1 MPTYKLIV
9 EYEGTRY
16 RGWQEQQNARTVTGE
31 LRHAIE
37 RVAGPVQDLGG
48 SGRTDA
54 GVHAAAQVAHLRL
67 ARPMEA
73 EPLRLAVNELLPAD
87 IHILAASRA
96 HDRFHARHEAVSRTY
111 LYQVALRRTAFA
123 KKFVW
128 WVKRP
133 LDAGAGSRGGCP
145 ASGAPRF
152 RDVLR
157 APVRTAEH
165 AGRRGGGRGGPDR
178 SAAAHPADRLAFPL
192 EDGPPPR
199 RNPRRGRRGG
209 AVTGRV
215 RGAPR
220 GAAGRRPPGQPRPV
234 DGPAF
239 GSVPRA
245 GDLRRRSAP
254 PPDRSARP
262 GRAGASSRGFGRS
275 AGSPTACPGRGMR
288 RPSPPRGEVPP
299 AASRRR
305 VSPVV
310 TPTIPGQGGRDGGSP
325 PPGKGLLQ
333 ATRQA
338 QKKPARGSG
347 IRSRQR
353 APATVNLVAG

>member
-16 RGWQEQQNARTVTGE
+16 RGWQEQQNARTVSGE

-133 LDAGAGSRGGCP
+133 LDAELVRGAAALLPGRHDFAMFCERPSEQPSTLVVVEGVEVARAGALLLLRLTASHFLWKMVRRLVGTLVEVGAGELSQEWFEELLGAQPGAGRLVNP
-145 ASGAPRF
+145 AQWTAPPSGLFLERVIYAGDPPLPPIAPLVPVEPEPIPAASAAPRGP
-152 RDVLR
+152 RPP
-157 APVRTAEH
+157 APARGIRRPQPPA
-165 AGRRGGGRGGPDR
+165 RRG
-178 SAAAHPADRLAFPL
+178 
-192 EDGPPPR
+192 PPR
-199 RNPRRGRRGG
+199 R
-209 AVTGRV
+209 
-215 RGAPR
+215 
-220 GAAGRRPPGQPRPV
+220 
-234 DGPAF
+234 
-239 GSVPRA
+239 
-245 GDLRRRSAP
+245 
-254 PPDRSARP
+254 
-262 GRAGASSRGFGRS
+262 
-275 AGSPTACPGRGMR
+275 
-288 RPSPPRGEVPP
+288 
-299 AASRRR
+299 
-305 VSPVV
+305 
-310 TPTIPGQGGRDGGSP
+310 
-325 PPGKGLLQ
+325 
-333 ATRQA
+333 
-338 QKKPARGSG
+338 
-347 IRSRQR
+347 
-353 APATVNLVAG
+353 